1 MRFFPW
7 LIILANG
14 LLTVASAQSMPSNS
28 SESPQALANRVAA
41 EIRKMPD
48 SLAQTIQSALR
59 SCHQNSSAIGPEK
72 IRLVSAIAAGA
83 ASASQA
89 DDVPLIIS
97 TLTIEDPR
105 LALIASTTC
114 LAIHPK
120 GLELDRVTSDGEHQ
134 TLGTAVVVQV
144 AGSDLKVLGL
154 DGAWRPMERG
164 EFLRQGQ
171 RILTGPDSTVDLLLD
186 TGTTLHVQPETELSL
201 DRFVVEPFERS
212 DFDFKALKKEPTRSV
227 VRLGV
232 SQGTVLLNVTP
243 LNEGSVFHVVH
254 PSGTVR
260 VVGTGFFVNV
270 LPGAQ
275 GSTVSVGVSRG
286 QVQVTSSAGMRQSVG
301 AGEAVGLGETGAL
314 NSQAADASLLQ
325 AVSTAAQSTSSA
337 VSAASFAG
345 APPAAVVPPG
355 RFSNLPP
362 EMQRAMEDA
371 AERGDI
377 AVIEAVSLLAQVN
390 PVLAGDLAGAA
401 AEIAPGSAL
410 GAARALAT
418 SFPQQAAAIAVSA
431 AATAPSQAAAITTI
445 VTGVAPAQAAG
456 IASAI
461 AAIFPSQAP
470 VLAASIA
477 QIVPSQ
483 ASAVAGSAAATIPS
497 QAVQIAYA
505 VAAAVPSQASFISMA
520 VGNAVP
526 AEAAAIQDAV
536 GEAGQGDALSPP
548 TITSVSINPAAL
560 ATPTPDPAPT
570 PAVVVTPTPTPAPVS
585 PSR

>member
-1 MRFFPW
+1 M
-7 LIILANG
+7 
-14 LLTVASAQSMPSNS
+14 ASAQSMPSNS

-59 SCHQNSSAIGPEK
+59 SCHQNSSGIGPEK

-83 ASASQA
+83 ASASPA

-171 RILTGPDSTVDLLLD
+171 RILTGPDSTVDLFLD
-186 TGTTLHVQPETELSL
+186 TGTTVHVQPESELSL

-377 AVIEAVSLLAQVN
+377 AVIEAVSRLAQVN

-505 VAAAVPSQASFISMA
+505 VAAAVPSQASFISTA

-526 AEAAAIQDAV
+526 AEAAAIQNAV